1 MKAPLPDNEAER
13 IEALLQY
20 KILDTPA
27 EEAFDDFTRLASY
40 ICGTPI
46 ALVSLIDTNRQW
58 FKSKV
63 GLEAL
68 ETPRDDAFCAHAIVQ
83 PDVFIVPDATAD
95 ERFATN
101 PLVTSDPNIRF
112 YAGTPLV
119 TPEGQAVGTLC
130 VIDRVPRN
138 LTPEQVEALRLL
150 GRQVIKQMELRRN
163 LANLT
168 FVTGERKQAEKTR
181 RQFFKQIAGGF
192 GLASAILVLIG
203 VISYQNTRGLIE
215 TNNRVAQTQDR
226 LNKLEQLLSQ
236 IKDAETG
243 QRGYLLTGQE
253 SYLEPYQAA
262 IGNLNQQIQQLRE
275 LTADNPNQ
283 QRQLAAIEPL
293 IAAKLDFIKQTIDL
307 RKNRGLEAAAQAIGT
322 DRGKNLMD
330 EIRSGIREIKNQEKV
345 LLQQQA
351 AATKA
356 SSRNTMMTLAIAIIL
371 SFVILC
377 WVYSLIYHEFTSRK
391 LTEDSLKTERNFI
404 SAVLDTASAL
414 IVVLDPLGQIVR
426 FNRACEQTTGYSFAE
441 VRGRHFWNLFLIP
454 EEVEPVKAVFEQL
467 RTGKSLKAYDNYW
480 VTKDGNRR
488 LIAWEN
494 TILFDNQGAVEYI
507 ISTGND
513 ITERKRAEEALRLIQ
528 ERYELAVSSGEVGV
542 WDWNIPTNEVYIDQT
557 IKAGLGFT
565 DIDIPNT
572 LSGWRSLVH
581 PDDREQVLNVTQAH
595 LEGQTAQ
602 YKIEHRRL
610 HKNGSIRWFLSR
622 GSAFQDGSGKMF
634 RMTGTDTDITERKL
648 VQDALERERQQLQE
662 IITTA
667 PVAIAMFDPQMR
679 YLAHSNKWLTDYNL
693 EGQSIIGRS
702 QYEVFPNIPEH
713 WKAVYQRSLQ
723 GEAISNPE
731 DVLEGKDGS
740 KVYLRWAIHPWRESD
755 GSVGGIV
762 IVTDVINQLV
772 EARVAAI
779 EASQFKSRFL
789 ANMSH
794 EIRTPMNAVLGM
806 TGLLLETPLNPEQ
819 QDFVETIRLSGDA
832 LLTLINEI
840 LDLSKLEA
848 GEMALEI
855 LDFDLATCIEE
866 VLELLAPQAHAK
878 GLEIAA
884 LVSPNVPTH
893 LQGDAGRLRQI
904 LMNLAGNAIKF
915 TSAGEV
921 IVQAELESE
930 TPTTATIRLAVIDT
944 GIGIPGESISK
955 LFAPFTQVD
964 ASTTRKYGGTGLG
977 LAICKQ
983 LVTLMEG
990 EIGIESQLGQGS
1002 KFWLT
1007 IPLTKQLSHVAS
1019 VPDVSD
1025 LIGRRLLVVDDNA
1038 TNRKVVRH
1046 QAIRWGMQ
1054 VDEADSA
1061 AAALSALQE
1070 AWQQEKSYDLVFIDM
1085 QMPETDG
1092 MMLGEKI
1099 KANSALADIPLIMLT
1114 STNQRNEV
1122 HQALEIG
1129 FAAYLVKPVKASRL
1143 LDTMMTVLGTQ
1154 QEKEEN
1160 LPSQEP
1166 LPTTNYPLPIAH
1178 KLRILVAEDNVVNQ
1192 KVALK
1197 QLKSLGYDA
1206 DIAANGEEVLQLL
1219 EKIPYDLVL
1228 MDCQMPILDGLS
1240 TTREIHR
1247 RPESF
1252 FASHRRPAIVALTA
1266 NAMKQ
1271 EQQSCIDAGMDDYLS
1286 KPVSKQK
1293 LAAVLEKWSRVS
1305 CQAKEAIASDEAVS
1319 ATDVDSGDSLIDW
1332 ESLHQLSN
1340 GDTEFELELLEVFV
1354 ADVAIHLEKTK
1365 VAIA

>member
-1 MKAPLPDNEAER
+1 
-13 IEALLQY
+13 
-20 KILDTPA
+20 
-27 EEAFDDFTRLASY
+27 
-40 ICGTPI
+40 
-46 ALVSLIDTNRQW
+46 
-58 FKSKV
+58 
-63 GLEAL
+63 
-68 ETPRDDAFCAHAIVQ
+68 
-83 PDVFIVPDATAD
+83 
-95 ERFATN
+95 
-101 PLVTSDPNIRF
+101 
-112 YAGTPLV
+112 
-119 TPEGQAVGTLC
+119 
-130 VIDRVPRN
+130 
-138 LTPEQVEALRLL
+138 
-150 GRQVIKQMELRRN
+150 
-163 LANLT
+163 
-168 FVTGERKQAEKTR
+168 
-181 RQFFKQIAGGF
+181 
-192 GLASAILVLIG
+192 
-203 VISYQNTRGLIE
+203 
-215 TNNRVAQTQDR
+215 
-226 LNKLEQLLSQ
+226 
-236 IKDAETG
+236 
-243 QRGYLLTGQE
+243 
-253 SYLEPYQAA
+253 
-262 IGNLNQQIQQLRE
+262 
-275 LTADNPNQ
+275 
-283 QRQLAAIEPL
+283 
-293 IAAKLDFIKQTIDL
+293 
-307 RKNRGLEAAAQAIGT
+307 
-322 DRGKNLMD
+322 
-330 EIRSGIREIKNQEKV
+330 
-345 LLQQQA
+345 
-351 AATKA
+351 
-356 SSRNTMMTLAIAIIL
+356 
-371 SFVILC
+371 
-377 WVYSLIYHEFTSRK
+377 
-391 LTEDSLKTERNFI
+391 
-404 SAVLDTASAL
+404 
-414 IVVLDPLGQIVR
+414 
-426 FNRACEQTTGYSFAE
+426 
-441 VRGRHFWNLFLIP
+441 
-454 EEVEPVKAVFEQL
+454 
-467 RTGKSLKAYDNYW
+467 
-480 VTKDGNRR
+480 
-488 LIAWEN
+488 
-494 TILFDNQGAVEYI
+494 
-507 ISTGND
+507 
-513 ITERKRAEEALRLIQ
+513 
-528 ERYELAVSSGEVGV
+528 
-542 WDWNIPTNEVYIDQT
+542 
-557 IKAGLGFT
+557 
-565 DIDIPNT
+565 
-572 LSGWRSLVH
+572 
-581 PDDREQVLNVTQAH
+581 
-595 LEGQTAQ
+595 
-602 YKIEHRRL
+602 
-610 HKNGSIRWFLSR
+610 
-622 GSAFQDGSGKMF
+622 MF

-667 PVAIAMFDPQMR
+667 PVAMAMFDTQMR
-679 YLAHSNKWLTDYNL
+679 YLAHSNKWLVDYDL

-702 QYEVFPNIPEH
+702 QYEVFPDLPEH
-713 WKAVYQRSLQ
+713 WKAVYQLALQ

-762 IVTDVINQLV
+762 MVTDVINQLV

-884 LVSPNVPTH
+884 LVSANVPTH

-990 EIGIESQLGQGS
+990 EIGIESQIGQGS
-1002 KFWLT
+1002 KFWFT

-1019 VPDVSD
+1019 LPDVSD

-1038 TNRKVVRH
+1038 TNRKVIRH
-1046 QAIRWGMQ
+1046 QAIRWGIQ

-1070 AWQQEKSYDLVFIDM
+1070 AWQQGKSYDLVFIDM

-1143 LDTMMTVLGTQ
+1143 LDTMMTILGTQ
-1154 QEKEEN
+1154 HEKEEN
-1160 LPSQEP
+1160 FPTQQP
-1166 LPTTNYPLPIAH
+1166 LPITNYPLPIAH

-1206 DIAANGEEVLQLL
+1206 DIAFSG
-1219 EKIPYDLVL
+1219 L
-1228 MDCQMPILDGLS
+1228 MRYNRSIK
-1240 TTREIHR
+1240 H
-1247 RPESF
+1247 
-1252 FASHRRPAIVALTA
+1252 
-1266 NAMKQ
+1266 
-1271 EQQSCIDAGMDDYLS
+1271 
-1286 KPVSKQK
+1286 
-1293 LAAVLEKWSRVS
+1293 
-1305 CQAKEAIASDEAVS
+1305 
-1319 ATDVDSGDSLIDW
+1319 
-1332 ESLHQLSN
+1332 
-1340 GDTEFELELLEVFV
+1340 
-1354 ADVAIHLEKTK
+1354 
-1365 VAIA
+1365 